1 VEEELWE
8 ETTVGTQVSVESSV
22 KKQKRGTGEERH
34 SPSWVGRVLEEEE
47 QRFAAAVAAAGGV
60 ASVSPSP
67 ASSA

>member
-1 VEEELWE
+1 L
-8 ETTVGTQVSVESSV
+8 GHKFLLRAPV